1 MKNCLTSVFIAIL
14 FIASPLSAFLF
25 FGGASEELAQT
36 LSQELNIPIG
46 RSTVERF
53 KDGEVSIKIHE
64 NVEDR
69 HVFILQST
77 CGTKTG
83 SINDHFMELFLL
95 ARALKRGHAEK
106 ITAIIPYYGYARQD
120 RGEHVPISASEVA
133 SLIEASGINRVVT
146 IDIHSK
152 QIQGFFHG
160 ASLDSLD
167 SSPIFADYLTS
178 KKLNKPV
185 VVAPDAG
192 AIPRALS
199 LQESLKKRGMNAEMA
214 VIVKKRAKAGVIES
228 ANLLGDIEGCD
239 AIIIDDICDTAGTLV
254 AAGEEIKKMGANK
267 VIACITHPVF
277 SGPAYER
284 IEASKFS
291 EIIVTNTIPMKQLNT
306 KIKQLSVVPVLKDRL
321 LNSRA
326 LELAKNFDSSN

>member
-1 MKNCLTSVFIAIL
+1 MKTVFSIFCFVIYLITAQLDAYL
-14 FIASPLSAFLF
+14 FI
-25 FGGASEELAQT
+25 GGASEDLALT
-36 LSQELNIPIG
+36 LSRELGIPIG
-46 RSTVERF
+46 NSSVKRF
-53 KDGEVSIKIHE
+53 TDGEVSIKIHD

-77 CGTKTG
+77 CGTGKG

-152 QIQGFFHG
+152 QIQGFFHQ

-167 SSPIFADYLTS
+167 SCPIFADYL
-178 KKLNKPV
+178 KDKPLHNPV

-192 AIPRALS
+192 AISRALS
-199 LQESLKKRGMNAEMA
+199 LQANLKKRGVNAEMA
-214 VIVKKRAKAGVIES
+214 IVIKKRAKAGVIES
-228 ANLLGDIEGCD
+228 ANLLGQIEGCD
-239 AIIIDDICDTAGTLV
+239 AIVVDDICDTAGTLV

-277 SGPAYER
+277 SGPAYDR
-284 IEASKFS
+284 LAASEFS
-291 EIIVTNTIPMKQLNT
+291 EVVVTNTIPMKEVHT
-306 KIKQLSVVPVLKDRL
+306 KIKQLSVVPVLKERL
-321 LNSRA
+321 INSRA
-326 LELAKNFDSSN
+326 LELAKNFDYK